1 MNKYE
6 LNGNIIITTEERY
19 ERTFKALGYK
29 PYTEKV
35 LKQNK
40 VEDVEPQ
47 KETKRIRK
55 TIKDEE

>member
-29 PYTEKV
+29 PYK
-35 LKQNK
+35 LKATK
-40 VEDVEPQ
+40 DVEPI

-55 TIKDEE
+55 AIKEDEE